1 MRPLGRCG
9 KAASLFLC
17 WKWGLPTH
25 DVRGTVGTCK
35 ALTRPVLRVT
45 RTGDLQ
51 HGSNRFD
58 DELIQ
63 TDANSLTLGKR
74 HEELV
79 R

>member
-1 MRPLGRCG
+1 MRKGRKLVSVLEVG
-9 KAASLFLC
+9 S
-17 WKWGLPTH
+17 H
-25 DVRGTVGTCK
+25 DARCSGNSRDLQ

-45 RTGDLQ
+45 RTGDLR